1 MESSSGGTNIPK
13 IMVFRPTME
22 EFKDFNKYIEYIESQ
37 GAQKA
42 GVCKIIPPAEW
53 VPRKGGYDEL
63 DLTIPAPIV
72 QEVYGSQGLYTQY
85 NIQKKAI
92 HVKDFEKLANG
103 ERFKTPK
110 HFDYDELDRKYWKNI
125 TFVNPMY
132 GADISGT
139 LTDPEQQS
147 WNINKLGSILDFVGA
162 DYGIKIEGV
171 NTAYLYF
178 GMWKTTFAWH
188 TEDMDLYSINY
199 IHFGAPKT
207 WYAIPPEHGK
217 RLERLAQGFFP
228 TSFQAC
234 PAFLRHKM
242 TLISPKVLKQY
253 SIPFNK
259 ITQEAGEIMITFPY
273 GYHSGYNHGFNCAE
287 STNFASVRWIEYGKR
302 CLQCKCRNDGVK
314 IEMDCF
320 VKRFQPEKYQEWK
333 EGKDLAAHPED
344 DQKKLYKNSENKR
357 RANSSGL
364 VGTKRH
370 PVSKIKPLY
379 DDEDDEDS
387 DDDISRDIIK
397 IKRGR
402 PPKQESSV
410 DTDSEPPK
418 TGKTRV
424 KKDQKSIESGND
436 TADDKPKAKRPY
448 IRKAGKDEGRSKP
461 PKVMK
466 VTEEHLALLVPAQKT
481 KKELEDEEQKIVNEK
496 AESLKKIPPAKDVK
510 KVKGTLGKEG
520 SSVNRRKNSTSMS
533 DGEISDPKKAKID
546 SYLNDSKKLPSAEPA
561 QDKKLFKTFEEAFMY
576 SITGNLGRRSAGK
589 KNYEQVHSGRVPS
602 RSADSSAERVSRR
615 RNTSESQTQDN
626 NETTRIR
633 SQSEGKQ
640 ETNIDMEKQAEPVK
654 IEQGS
659 SEVMNSQKTSTVK
672 QETNITEDIE
682 DLKNQTDKFLSKYM
696 KDRPVKAEKD
706 IKPDPVSEYVCKKK
720 MAANN
725 LHEQKGE
732 NVKASTTSGDCKV
745 PSDLVEKHKDLGQ
758 ELIQLTNDIIHQNA
772 TKSQFKFLDP
782 MKKVSYVGS
791 VCCTP
796 TGDHASLCKPV
807 FGETASSRLKQA
819 FQPAGKKP
827 VKEFGNLGGG
837 QSLDFSQ
844 LASQAKQ
851 AEMLKSMAAKPDMK
865 LADTISKLSSSLHA
879 HSPTDNQRNLP
890 LQKQLITATQGPHS
904 GLTIDTV
911 CSEKGRKEGWQPA
924 ILRSSN
930 SSMRSPVASRR
941 SPAISPNTGMTSP
954 GAIRRSPARSPNTS
968 MVSTT
973 NCLENKVK
981 HQTLINQQKQ
991 NTCLNNSG
999 LLSPQ
1004 SVEMRIGSPHGSL
1017 SPGMAKPHVSP
1028 NTGRTVQMSG
1038 NVVQIQSPSSME
1050 FQIQK
1055 TPMTSPPQLTT
1066 ASPAV
1071 SKPYPVLNTP
1081 PTLSPVANLS
1091 LFTSQ
1096 SQLQATLNAALLQT
1110 SRANIVQQP
1119 NAAQNVTVN
1128 GQLVGQGQVVNSN
1141 GMQMISN
1148 TQRIIPGSTINSGN
1162 QIPLQTGQ
1170 LLSQGQFMNQGQLLN
1185 QGHILNQ
1192 GPMLNTGQVLNH
1204 SQFFN
1209 QVQTMNQVPTLNQ
1222 GQTVSQSHIFNQLL
1236 NGTQINPRPQSQ
1248 SVISPPGVVLRPQS
1262 LQTLQGQLVTPAVRS
1277 NIVTAPQLVTTQ
1289 QLMTMAGQGIVQL
1302 GLPVSSVANT
1312 AQSNTQAR
1320 IITQGNQTFLVNIPV
1335 ARPITSISGNGVS
1348 AQTTGNV
1355 IASCPSQEKQKNQV
1369 SQLNSIK
1376 KTVVLAKTDIGA
1388 VKCLPSK
1395 QNVQNNANGTLTKNT
1410 VISSL
1415 LTGRQLT
1422 QPSSVYSVTVQNP
1435 SSSTDLFSQSVN
1447 SCVSSTSAKLR
1458 FCGTSVVANGIL
1470 LGNGSPVKGYTEIK
1484 QESLCSLP
1492 GLKNV
1497 ITEPNDKQ
1505 SSMSPPP
1512 RLMSPNKPLQLVPQ
1526 PIVPISQ
1533 PYTSMPMPSKMR
1545 LQSTDTSFFSGTVP
1559 YQLMEGEDS
1568 NDTKPPVLEMEPP
1581 MLEMEAPILKMES
1594 EHDTVSVKSEPDTLS
1609 NYSVGSG
1616 STGCAGNVKPD
1627 MDTLPAYPLLSQT
1640 IIHTNSYNSYIGS
1653 GSQVGK
1659 KRRKSGPCG
1668 DSEKAGP
1675 LRDYHSDG
1683 ESSIPGKK
1691 KDLKKPKIKSGEK
1704 ESLNGKGKKKSQSK
1718 KGKDHHYSK
1727 DGVQAVGEWTQP
1739 VQRLWQ
1745 CGVPDF
1751 DAEMAFNEAY
1761 SLHQPY
1767 CSICALF
1774 VPFKV
1779 IPDEPSEDLKSPKK
1793 IYKRWIIPDR
1803 SLPMIPEM
1811 CFATSTD
1818 NPNPFGMN
1826 TLLDEDGL
1834 SPLVVCEDCKICV
1847 HASCYGTE
1855 VTDAGSWRCA
1865 RCVRQ
1870 KTEAECCL
1878 CSLRGGA
1885 LKPTLD
1891 GQWAHVVCALTIK
1904 EVKFEDVKSREPIDT
1919 SQISP
1924 ARKRLVC
1931 QYCTQG
1937 QTDTPSS
1944 TRACV
1949 QCSNGKCT
1957 LSFHVTCA
1965 HAAGVVFE
1973 TSDWPHPVYI
1983 TCSRHVHLTKTKR
1996 DRELQPISVGDRVI
2010 AKHKNTR
2017 FYNAEVLDVRDH
2029 TFYRVDFDDGSF
2041 SDDLYPEDIHGHD
2054 PDMGA
2059 PAVGSKVKVKW
2070 TDGSLWGATFKGTNS
2085 QLVYKVGFE
2094 DGSERSIPRDELWL
2108 PTDNLPKGVRSRMS
2122 HATERKCLNEDK
2134 KSVKEVKGHSIRQKE
2149 KISYAAL
2156 LNKFDNPA

>member
-302 CLQCKCRNDGVK
+302 CLQCKCRND
-314 IEMDCF
+314 
-320 VKRFQPEKYQEWK
+320 
-333 EGKDLAAHPED
+333 
-344 DQKKLYKNSENKR
+344 
-357 RANSSGL
+357 
-364 VGTKRH
+364 
-370 PVSKIKPLY
+370 
-379 DDEDDEDS
+379 DS

-510 KVKGTLGKEG
+510 KVK
-520 SSVNRRKNSTSMS
+520 
-533 DGEISDPKKAKID
+533 
-546 SYLNDSKKLPSAEPA
+546 
-561 QDKKLFKTFEEAFMY
+561 
-576 SITGNLGRRSAGK
+576 
-589 KNYEQVHSGRVPS
+589 GRVPS

-941 SPAISPNTGMTSP
+941 SPAISPNTG
-954 GAIRRSPARSPNTS
+954 
-968 MVSTT
+968 
-973 NCLENKVK
+973 
-981 HQTLINQQKQ
+981 
-991 NTCLNNSG
+991 
-999 LLSPQ
+999 
-1004 SVEMRIGSPHGSL
+1004 
-1017 SPGMAKPHVSP
+1017 
-1028 NTGRTVQMSG
+1028 
-1038 NVVQIQSPSSME
+1038 
-1050 FQIQK
+1050 
-1055 TPMTSPPQLTT
+1055 
-1066 ASPAV
+1066 
-1071 SKPYPVLNTP
+1071 
-1081 PTLSPVANLS
+1081 
-1091 LFTSQ
+1091 
-1096 SQLQATLNAALLQT
+1096 
-1110 SRANIVQQP
+1110 
-1119 NAAQNVTVN
+1119 
-1128 GQLVGQGQVVNSN
+1128 
-1141 GMQMISN
+1141 
-1148 TQRIIPGSTINSGN
+1148 
-1162 QIPLQTGQ
+1162 
-1170 LLSQGQFMNQGQLLN
+1170 
-1185 QGHILNQ
+1185 
-1192 GPMLNTGQVLNH
+1192 
-1204 SQFFN
+1204 
-1209 QVQTMNQVPTLNQ
+1209 
-1222 GQTVSQSHIFNQLL
+1222 
-1236 NGTQINPRPQSQ
+1236 
-1248 SVISPPGVVLRPQS
+1248 VVLRPQS

-1289 QLMTMAGQGIVQL
+1289 QLMTMA
-1302 GLPVSSVANT
+1302 
-1312 AQSNTQAR
+1312 
-1320 IITQGNQTFLVNIPV
+1320 
-1335 ARPITSISGNGVS
+1335 
-1348 AQTTGNV
+1348 
-1355 IASCPSQEKQKNQV
+1355 
-1369 SQLNSIK
+1369 
-1376 KTVVLAKTDIGA
+1376 
-1388 VKCLPSK
+1388 
-1395 QNVQNNANGTLTKNT
+1395 
-1410 VISSL
+1410 
-1415 LTGRQLT
+1415 
-1422 QPSSVYSVTVQNP
+1422 
-1435 SSSTDLFSQSVN
+1435 
-1447 SCVSSTSAKLR
+1447 
-1458 FCGTSVVANGIL
+1458 
-1470 LGNGSPVKGYTEIK
+1470 GNGSPVKGYTEIK

-1924 ARKRLVC
+1924 ARKRL
-1931 QYCTQG
+1931 
-1937 QTDTPSS
+1937 
-1944 TRACV
+1944 
-1949 QCSNGKCT
+1949 
-1957 LSFHVTCA
+1957 
-1965 HAAGVVFE
+1965 
-1973 TSDWPHPVYI
+1973 
-1983 TCSRHVHLTKTKR
+1983 R

-2156 LNKFDNPA
+2156 LNKRITDMETNRDRYFGLKVSLDE